1 MPGDFLDSNV
11 LVYAFTED
19 PRTVTARALLAR
31 GCTISIQGL
40 NEFTNVARRK
50 LGKSWDEIH
59 DALAVIRNLCPTI
72 FLIDLDTHETGL
84 RLAERH
90 GFAFFDALMSLPRC
104 GPGAPPCG
112 RRTCSTACSS
122 TARSA
127 SPTRSARRPNVE
139 IVDYHSG

>member
-59 DALAVIRNLCPTI
+59 DAVAVIRNLCPTI

-90 GFAFFDALMSLPRC
+90 GFAFFDALMIAAALRA
-104 GPGAPPCG
+104 G
-112 RRTCSTACSS
+112 STTLWSEDMQHGMLIDGTLRIANPFR
-122 TARSA
+122 ASA
-127 SPTRSARRPNVE
+127 
-139 IVDYHSG
+139 

>member
-59 DALAVIRNLCPTI
+59 AALAVIRNLCPTI
-72 FLIDLDTHETGL
+72 VPVDVAIHETGL

-90 GFAFFDALMSLPRC
+90 GFAFFDALMLAAALQAGSTTLWSEDMQH
-104 GPGAPPCG
+104 GMVIDG
-112 RRTCSTACSS
+112 RLRIANPF
-122 TARSA
+122 R
-127 SPTRSARRPNVE
+127 
-139 IVDYHSG
+139 

>member
-59 DALAVIRNLCPTI
+59 AALAVIRNLCPTI
-72 FLIDLDTHETGL
+72 VPVDVAIHETGL

-90 GFAFFDALMSLPRC
+90 GFAFFDALMLAAALQAGRTTLWSEDMQHGMLIDGTLRIANPFL
-104 GPGAPPCG
+104 AP
-112 RRTCSTACSS
+112 A
-122 TARSA
+122 
-127 SPTRSARRPNVE
+127 
-139 IVDYHSG
+139 

>member
-40 NEFTNVARRK
+40 NEFTNVARRR

-90 GFAFFDALMSLPRC
+90 GFAFFDALMIAAALRA
-104 GPGAPPCG
+104 G
-112 RRTCSTACSS
+112 STTLWSEDMQDGMRIDGKLRIANPFHAA
-122 TARSA
+122 T
-127 SPTRSARRPNVE
+127 
-139 IVDYHSG
+139 